1 MTDTIR
7 NRLSLFRFT
16 AVHRSCPVP
25 NRPCLTDLPNPNY
38 QLIPI
43 NILSYNLSFPNL
55 KPVLL
60 FILICYI
67 QSYII
72 YSILSYLLSYP
83 VLYILA
89 YPSSLISHRILF
101 LPIFLYP
108 ILCYITLYPFH
119 PILLLILVY
128 IVWFFLPI
136 IVPVSHISYKIQ
148 GFIYSYIYST
158 DLHNESML

>member
-1 MTDTIR
+1 MADLISDTIR

-72 YSILSYLLSYP
+72 YSILSYLLSCIVYPGLSFQPNIPPYP
-83 VLYILA
+83 VLTHLPLSYPMLYYIISFPSNPVA
-89 YPSSLISHRILF
+89 YSC
-101 LPIFLYP
+101 LY
-108 ILCYITLYPFH
+108 C
-119 PILLLILVY
+119 LV
-128 IVWFFLPI
+128 FFANYSPC
-136 IVPVSHISYKIQ
+136 Q
-148 GFIYSYIYST
+148 SYII
-158 DLHNESML
+158 